1 MESTL
6 SLGDIFAVATV
17 LIPRMYHGFIEDL
30 LRFTALNCRLLALM
44 STLQTGWQSRQAVMH

>member
-30 LRFTALNCRLLALM
+30 LRFTGLNCRLLALI

>member
-6 SLGDIFAVATV
+6 SFGDIFAGATV

-30 LRFTALNCRLLALM
+30 LRFTGLNCRLLALM
-44 STLQTGWQSRQAVMH
+44 STVQTGWQSRQAVMH

>member
-30 LRFTALNCRLLALM
+30 LRFTGLNCRLLALI
-44 STLQTGWQSRQAVMH
+44 STL